1 MWKQLFKSVG
11 GLGRS
16 ALEDVFEV
24 AIRIMPVELCGLDQA
39 HDGCR
44 ALTGA
49 KRSGKEPV
57 RSSQSDW
64 PDPVF
69 DVVFVD
75 GQLAI
80 IEAADQRRATSQAVL
95 DGFPCRRAIRDLAAL
110 SGKPLPRDASLVG

>member
-1 MWKQLFKSVG
+1 
-11 GLGRS
+11 
-16 ALEDVFEV
+16 VFEV
-24 AIRIMPVELCGLDQA
+24 AIRIVPVELGGLDKT
-39 HDGCR
+39 HHGGG

-64 PDPVF
+64 PDSVF
-69 DVVFVD
+69 DMVVVD

-80 IEAADQRRATSQAVL
+80 IEVADQGRPTSQAVL

-110 SGKPLPRDASLVG
+110 AGEPLPQGFGYRF